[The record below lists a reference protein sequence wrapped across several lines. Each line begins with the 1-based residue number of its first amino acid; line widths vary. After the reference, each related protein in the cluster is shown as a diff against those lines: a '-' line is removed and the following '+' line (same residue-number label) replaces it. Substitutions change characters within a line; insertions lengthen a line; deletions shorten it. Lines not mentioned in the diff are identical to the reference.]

1 MPGSIR
7 KRGNAYCL
15 TVSHG
20 YDECGKQNR
29 FYKTV
34 QAKSDAEAQKQ
45 LALFYAE
52 VVSGK
57 QERQTKMTLRAY
69 VDYWR
74 ENYGSNPKFL
84 SRKTYERYN
93 ELLNG
98 RIIPALGHLRL
109 DEIQPGHI
117 LRFLR
122 ELQKPGVRM
131 DGKPGV
137 LSDRQI
143 EMYYRLLSAIFNK
156 AVKWKLMPENPCAS
170 VDAPKVEYDPED
182 IRIYDEETLG
192 QFLNTLETDPKV
204 KTKYKALVYIALIT
218 GMRRGEILALE
229 WSAIDLERCQ
239 IYVRQASEYIV
250 GQPVTT
256 KDPKTKG
263 SKRKLSI
270 SNDIVYLLNLLKE
283 EQVQQQN
290 KKGDK
295 WVISDRVF
303 TNNTGGPM
311 HVNTFHNWL
320 QKFTAANNL
329 PPISPHDFR
338 HMSATYKL
346 QEGAGLKAVQ
356 GDLGHTRV
364 GTTNRYTHRLESAAR
379 DATNRMTAFVQRIKQ
394 TAATKDSE

>member
-7 KRGNAYCL
+7 KRGNAYYL
-15 TVSHG
+15 TVCHG
-20 YDECGKQNR
+20 YDESGKQNR

-34 QAKSDAEAQKQ
+34 QAKSEAEAQKQ

-57 QERQTKMTLRAY
+57 QEKQTKMTLRAY

-143 EMYYRLLSAIFNK
+143 EMYYRLLSALFNK
-156 AVKWKLMPENPCAS
+156 AVKWKLMSENPCAS
-170 VDAPKVEYDPED
+170 VDAPKVDYDPEN

-192 QFLNTLETDPKV
+192 QFLNTLETDQKV
-204 KTKYKALVYIALIT
+204 KTKYKVLVYLALIT

-229 WSAIDLERCQ
+229 WSAIDLERRQ

-250 GQPVTT
+250 GQPLTT

-270 SNDIVYLLNLLKE
+270 SDDIVDLLNIHKD
-283 EQVQQQN
+283 EQAQ
-290 KKGDK
+290 DK
-295 WVISDRVF
+295 NRQGEKWAESDRVF

-320 QKFTAANNL
+320 QKFTSANKF

-379 DATNRMTAFVQRIKQ
+379 DATNKMSAFVQRVRQ